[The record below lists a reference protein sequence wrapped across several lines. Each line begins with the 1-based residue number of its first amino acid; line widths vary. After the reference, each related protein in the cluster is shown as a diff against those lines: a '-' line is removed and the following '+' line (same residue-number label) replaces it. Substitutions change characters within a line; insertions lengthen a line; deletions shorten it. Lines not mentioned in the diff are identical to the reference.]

1 MLKKQKTETA
11 PGNVINITK
20 KSTSN
25 KSVAKE
31 LLGKYGI
38 VLVLVLMV
46 IMMSFLSPVFLT
58 SKNLFNVVRQ
68 ISVIGL
74 ISLGVTLVII
84 SKGIDLSS
92 GSILAVAAVV
102 AASLGQRGDWQAK
115 MFPNLPEMNVIV
127 PIVAALLVGLIAGII
142 NGTLIAKTG
151 IPPFI
156 ATLGMM
162 VSARGFAQIYSNGRP
177 VSTLTDAYQWFGQEY
192 VFSIG
197 GFRGIPV
204 PVIIYIIMVI
214 FTFVML
220 NHTRF
225 GKNIFAIGGNV
236 HAAEVSGI
244 NVDRN
249 LIKIYAYAGLLAG
262 LAGFVLSARV
272 NTGQPGMGVSYELDA
287 IAATTIGGTS
297 HSGGI
302 GTIWG
307 AVVGALILGIL
318 NNGLNLLGVSGYYQ
332 QVLKGV
338 IIVGAVVIDMRKNKK
353 KK

>member
-1 MLKKQKTETA
+1 MLNNKQKA
-11 PGNVINITK
+11 DNKSNVVMLTKKPKNNIITK
-20 KSTSN
+20 EFLS
-25 KSVAKE
+25 
-31 LLGKYGI
+31 KYGI
-38 VLVLVLMV
+38 VLVLILMFVL
-46 IMMSFLSPVFLT
+46 MSFLSPVFMT
-58 SKNLFNVVRQ
+58 PRNLFNVVRQ

-84 SKGIDLSS
+84 AKGIDLSS

-102 AASLGQRGDWQAK
+102 AASLGQQGDWHAK
-115 MFPNLPEMNVIV
+115 MFPNLPEMIVIV

-162 VSARGFAQIYSNGRP
+162 VAARGFAQIYSNGRP
-177 VSTLTDAYQWFGQEY
+177 VSTLTQSYQWFGQSY
-192 VFSIG
+192 ILGFG
-197 GFRGIPV
+197 GFRGIPI
-204 PVIIYIIMVI
+204 PVVIYIIMIVI
-214 FTFVML
+214 TFIML

-225 GKNIFAIGGNV
+225 GKNIFAIGGNI

-249 LIKIYAYAGLLAG
+249 IIKIYAYAGLLAG

-272 NTGQPGMGVSYELDA
+272 NTGQPGMGMSYELDA

-332 QVLKGV
+332 QVFKGI
-338 IIVGAVVIDMRKNKK
+338 IIVGAVIIDMRKNKK

>member
-1 MLKKQKTETA
+1 ML
-11 PGNVINITK
+11 TK
-20 KSTSN
+20 KPKDTFASQKAFLS
-25 KSVAKE
+25 
-31 LLGKYGI
+31 KYGI
-38 VLVLVLMV
+38 VLVLIVMFVLM
-46 IMMSFLSPVFLT
+46 SFMSPVFMT
-58 SKNLFNVVRQ
+58 AKNLFNVVRQ

-84 SKGIDLSS
+84 AKGIDLSS
-92 GSILAVAAVV
+92 GSVLAVAAVV
-102 AASLGQRGDWQAK
+102 AASLGQQGDWQAK
-115 MFPNLPEMNVIV
+115 MFPNLPEMIVLV
-127 PIVAALLVGLIAGII
+127 PIIAALLVGLIAGLI

-177 VSTLTDAYQWFGQEY
+177 VSTLTKSYQWFGQSY
-192 VFSIG
+192 VLGFG
-197 GFRGIPV
+197 DFRGIPV
-204 PVIIYIIMVI
+204 PVILYIIMI
-214 FTFVML
+214 LITYILL

-225 GKNIFAIGGNV
+225 GKNIFAIGGNI

-272 NTGQPGMGVSYELDA
+272 NTGQPGMGMSYELDA

-332 QVLKGV
+332 QVFKGV
-338 IIVGAVVIDMRKNKK
+338 IIVGAVIIDMRKNKK